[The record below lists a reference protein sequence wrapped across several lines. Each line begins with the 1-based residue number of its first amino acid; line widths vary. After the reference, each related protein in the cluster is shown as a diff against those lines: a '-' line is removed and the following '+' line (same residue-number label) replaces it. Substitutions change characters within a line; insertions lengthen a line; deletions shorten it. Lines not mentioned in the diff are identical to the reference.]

1 MADNTISPVVPN
13 VSGGRNVSTGQK
25 AVTQTAA
32 QSGIDFKSYLGGR
45 TAVQDNSTTFL
56 KRRNS
61 YTLNK
66 NNTKEISIK
75 TASKNSP
82 TESEVKKITDD
93 ISSQIVEKVTDDL
106 DISED
111 ELNNAMQLLGLTA
124 MDLLNPA
131 NLSALYCEVTGNAS
145 DPQALVLNADFT
157 ALFNDVSQVA
167 SENDAQLDLLS
178 QLTASDD
185 GEILDADIVSSADT
199 TEKTVDS
206 SYDDTATSGQN
217 INDTADE
224 AVKVYDGGTQDS
236 SYQNPDEGTS
246 SGETGNGITS
256 DEKTQSKSLAD
267 SSFDDSG
274 ERVLHHDDGTH
285 SDNSMLHASVS
296 EQLNTDTSFEMSQS
310 QSRLR
315 VDTTDIIRQI
325 VDSMSISNTTEE
337 SAINLQLTPESL
349 GRMYINVSQ
358 KNSEISARI
367 AVSNEAVKEALQTQM
382 VNLKEALNNSGI
394 RVNEVEITVASHEFE
409 RNLEQGAANDSR
421 QQESTNSYNGS
432 NSSDSGIDSD
442 MMQDRVEER
451 LVTQIMRDNGN
462 SVDFTA

>member
-185 GEILDADIVSSADT
+185 GEILDAGIVSSADT

-206 SYDDTATSGQN
+206 SYDYTEASGQN